1 MELSEGRESAEDRC
15 WAACEGSVILVSCAG
30 LPAALL
36 GIFWSGSLRR
46 DCEVDAPGF
55 ECDIAALKEP

>member
-1 MELSEGRESAEDRC
+1 
-15 WAACEGSVILVSCAG
+15 
-30 LPAALL
+30 LL